1 MLKRPGRGREKLF
14 GDGRPMPMDRNAKV
28 RLMVLA
34 RALMRRTEKGRA
46 YGAITAKG
54 LAVLEALL
62 WGFHNAKSGRCF
74 PGYVR
79 IAEAAGC
86 AVSTVGE
93 AIRMLERAG
102 LLTWV
107 NRLARIKVYEPGF
120 GWRRR
125 VIRTSNAYSF
135 ADPGAAGGVVS
146 RNETREGRVPS
157 SEEGMVVRPRQ
168 SSKTERPQ
176 GTATQDLHSKDA
188 PSRRDLLQ
196 ARTPLEEA
204 LDRLR
209 ESVQRRRPSM
219 T

>member
-1 MLKRPGRGREKLF
+1 MLRRPGRGREKLF
-14 GDGRPMPMDRNAKV
+14 GEGRPVPMDRNGKA

-74 PGYVR
+74 PGYAR

-107 NRLARIKVYEPGF
+107 NRLARIKVYEPGL

-135 ADPGAAGGVVS
+135 ADPGASTTPEAAPS
-146 RNETREGRVPS
+146 RPTQQRSR
-157 SEEGMVVRPRQ
+157 SE
-168 SSKTERPQ
+168 TERPS
-176 GTATQDLHSKDA
+176 GTTTQDPSLTDA
-188 PSRRDLLQ
+188 PHRRDLWQ

-204 LDRLR
+204 LNRLR
-209 ESVQRRRPSM
+209 DSVQRRRASM

>member
-1 MLKRPGRGREKLF
+1 MLKRLGRSREKLF
-14 GDGRPMPMDRNAKV
+14 GDGRPMPMDRNGKA

-62 WGFHNAKSGRCF
+62 FAFHNAKSGRCF
-74 PGYVR
+74 PGYAR

-107 NRLARIKVYEPGF
+107 NRLARIKVHCPQL
-120 GWRRR
+120 GWRKR
-125 VIRTSNAYSF
+125 VIRTSNAYAF
-135 ADPGAAGGVVS
+135 ADPRMADRSA
-146 RNETREGRVPS
+146 PA
-157 SEEGMVVRPRQ
+157 VVRPRL
-168 SSKTERPQ
+168 SSKTERPR
-176 GTATQDLHSKDA
+176 GTQNQEISSPDA
-188 PSRRDLLQ
+188 PSRRDLKQSSCPLDAALARLQ
-196 ARTPLEEA
+196 KA
-204 LDRLR
+204 L
-209 ESVQRRRPSM
+209 QRRQPISP
-219 T
+219 